1 MAGDRAGNVAR
12 VPVPL
17 SRPAWVARLDELHL
31 LTPARIVAI
40 LLVAWLLTVVMKR
53 LVARLMAKLLG
64 VAGRRAVEERSSARS
79 RSLSSALRSATLATI
94 WFVASITVLGEL
106 GVNLSGVVVTATVV
120 GGALAFGAQTLVRDV
135 ITGVFVLSEDQYA
148 VGDVIDVGV
157 IGGGTEP
164 IVGTVE
170 RVTLRSTRL
179 HDAAGRIWHVPNGAV
194 LRVANLSKASVAVL
208 DAAVERNVDLE
219 AVRREIQRLFEALG
233 AHDRVGPLTLG
244 PPTGQGIAELLD
256 DRIVL
261 RATVPTIPGRQ
272 AEVEQVWRELLIGAY
287 RAGRLDAP
295 GP

>member
-1 MAGDRAGNVAR
+1 M
-12 VPVPL
+12 PVPL

-219 AVRREIQRLFEALG
+219 AVRRQIQRLFEALG

-244 PPTGQGIAELLD
+244 PPTDQGIAELLD